1 MPPTAS
7 AILEA
12 VAEHGSIAAAAAALH
27 VEPDTVVD
35 ALRTL
40 ARKLDDKPR
49 PAAQPSLFD
58 APPARPAPAA
68 KPAAGGRF
76 AHLILF
82 TDGAARGNPGPAG
95 AGAVLSLPDG
105 TVIARLGKFL
115 GVQTNNVAEY
125 QGLIIGLE
133 KALEL
138 GARTLDVRADS
149 LLVISQLRGEWKVK
163 HPGLKPYFDQAR
175 ALLRKFDRVSLEH
188 VRRELNAEADEMS
201 NRAIDEK
208 MP

>member
-1 MPPTAS
+1 MKPTAS

-12 VAEHGSIAAAAAALH
+12 VAEHGSVAAAAAALQ
-27 VEPDTVVD
+27 VEPETVVA
-35 ALRTL
+35 ALRTV

-49 PAAQPSLFD
+49 PAAQRSLFD
-58 APPARPAPAA
+58 APPARPAPA
-68 KPAAGGRF
+68 PTPPTSGRF
-76 AHLILF
+76 SHLVLF

-105 TVIARLGKFL
+105 TVVARLGKFL
-115 GVQTNNVAEY
+115 GIQTNNVAEY
-125 QGLIIGLE
+125 QGLLIGLE
-133 KALEL
+133 KAHEL

-175 ALLRKFDRVSLEH
+175 ALLRKFERVSLEH
-188 VRRELNAEADEMS
+188 VRRELNADADEMS
-201 NRAIDEK
+201 NRAIDER
-208 MP
+208 M